1 MNRSGKS
8 CCEEEHM
15 KDIEELIREAEKA
28 LQNAFEQIDENET
41 ARTRQVLDLFRKE
54 GVSYRHFAP
63 TTGYGYDDIGRDTL
77 ERIYAGIFHTEA
89 ALMRPHVASGTAALS
104 LTLFG
109 MTKPGDKIVSATGMP
124 YDTLLGVIGTGNS
137 TQPGSLKEMGIGFES
152 VELKDGSIDVEA
164 VDRAI
169 TTDTSLVIAQRS
181 RGYAWRPSLYPEQFA
196 ELADMI
202 HSRHPGVALMVDN
215 CYGEFVCGDEPTDYG
230 ADLCVGSLIKNP
242 GGGIA
247 PTGGYV
253 AGKKDM
259 VERIAGRLTAPGLGR
274 ELGSYA
280 ASYRPF
286 YQGLFMA
293 PHTVAQA
300 LKTALLASRLF
311 ENLGL
316 ETSPSS
322 AERRADII
330 QAIKMQSP
338 ERLVA
343 FCQGIQTASPV
354 DSMAMP
360 EPWDMPGYDD
370 QVVMAAGTFVA
381 GASIELSADG
391 PIRPPYTAF
400 MQGGLTYTHGK
411 IALAEA
417 LKRMIS
423 TGALKVP

>member
-1 MNRSGKS
+1 MQMIERMIAQA
-8 CCEEEHM
+8 EEE
-15 KDIEELIREAEKA
+15 LRPAFAE
-28 LQNAFEQIDENET
+28 IDENE
-41 ARTRQVLDLFRKE
+41 ALRMKQVLDAFRKE

-63 TTGYGYDDIGRDTL
+63 STGYGYDDIGRDTL
-77 ERIYAGIFHTEA
+77 ERIYASVFHTEA
-89 ALMRPHVASGTAALS
+89 ALMRPHVSSGTAALS

-109 MTKPGDKIVSATGMP
+109 LAKPGGKIVSATGMP
-124 YDTLLGVIGTGNS
+124 YDTLQSVIGIGKKHT
-137 TQPGSLKEMGIGFES
+137 PGSLKEAGIRFES
-152 VELKDGSIDVEA
+152 VELKDGLIDTEA
-164 VDRAI
+164 VDAAVTKD
-169 TTDTSLVIAQRS
+169 TTLVIAQRS
-181 RGYAWRPSLYPEQFA
+181 RGYAWRPSLFPAQFR
-196 ELADMI
+196 ELAEMI
-202 HSRHPGVALMVDN
+202 HTRHPGVLLMVDN
-215 CYGEFVCGDEPTDYG
+215 CYGEFVCADEPTDYG

-253 AGKKDM
+253 AGSREA

-274 ELGSYA
+274 EIGSYE

-300 LKTALLASRLF
+300 LKTAMLASRIF
-311 ENLGL
+311 DNLGF
-316 ETSPSS
+316 ETSPAST
-322 AERRADII
+322 EKRADII
-330 QAIKMQSP
+330 QAIKMESA

-400 MQGGLTYTHGK
+400 MQGGLTYIHGK
-411 IALAEA
+411 TALAEA
-417 LKRMIS
+417 LHRMTE
-423 TGALKVP
+423 TGALKLGKP

>member
-1 MNRSGKS
+1 MNSIEQMIIKA
-8 CCEEEHM
+8 EEEL
-15 KDIEELIREAEKA
+15 KDSFA
-28 LQNAFEQIDENET
+28 QIDRVEMI
-41 ARTRQVLDLFRKE
+41 RTKQVLDVFRAE
-54 GVSYRHFAP
+54 NVSYRHFAP
-63 TTGYGYDDIGRDTL
+63 STGYGYDDIGRDTL

-109 MTKPGDKIVSATGMP
+109 LTKPGEKIVSATGMP
-124 YDTLLGVIGTGNS
+124 YDTLLGVIGTGNCN
-137 TQPGSLKEMGIGFES
+137 QPGSLKEMGVEFES
-152 VELKDGSIDVEA
+152 VELKNGRIDVQSVEN
-164 VDRAI
+164 AI
-169 TTDTSLVIAQRS
+169 TDHTTLVIAQRS
-181 RGYAWRPSLYPEQFA
+181 RGYAWRPSLFPEAFE

-202 HSRHPGVALMVDN
+202 HSRHPGVTLMVDN
-215 CYGEFVCGDEPTDYG
+215 CYGEFVCKDEPTDHG
-230 ADLCVGSLIKNP
+230 ADICVGSLIKNP

-247 PTGGYV
+247 PTGGYIV
-253 AGKKDM
+253 GSLEK

-300 LKTALLASRLF
+300 LKPALLASRLF
-311 ENLGL
+311 DNLGF

-322 AERRADII
+322 TETRADII
-330 QAIKMQSP
+330 QAIKMQTP

-400 MQGGLTYTHGK
+400 MQGGLTYSHGR
-411 IALAEA
+411 IALSEA
-417 LKRMIS
+417 LRRMME
-423 TGALKVP
+423 TGALKAL

>member
-1 MNRSGKS
+1 MNKIEKLIVRA
-8 CCEEEHM
+8 EEEL
-15 KDIEELIREAEKA
+15 KDAFSRIEVNEAFRTALI
-28 LQNAFEQIDENET
+28 
-41 ARTRQVLDLFRKE
+41 LDLFRKH

-63 TTGYGYDDIGRDTL
+63 STGYGYDDIGRDTL
-77 ERIYAGIFHTEA
+77 ERIYADLFHTEA

-109 MTKPGDKIVSATGMP
+109 MTRPGDKIISATGMP
-124 YDTLLGVIGTGNS
+124 YDTLQGVIGTG
-137 TQPGSLKEMGIGFES
+137 TVTPAGSLKEMGVRFEC
-152 VELKDGSIDVEA
+152 VDLRDGRIDVNA
-164 VDRAI
+164 VEKAI
-169 TTDTSLVIAQRS
+169 DKNTSLVIAQRS
-181 RGYAWRPSLYPEQFA
+181 RGYAWRPSLFPEDFE

-202 HSRHPGVALMVDN
+202 HVQHPGITLMVDN
-215 CYGEFVCGDEPTDYG
+215 CYGEFVCKDEPTDYG

-253 AGKKDM
+253 TGRKEM
-259 VERIAGRLTAPGLGR
+259 IERIAGRLTAPGLGR
-274 ELGSYA
+274 EIGSYES
-280 ASYRPF
+280 SYRPF

-300 LKTALLASRLF
+300 LKTAMLASRIF

-316 ETSPSS
+316 ETIPSS
-322 AERRADII
+322 TETHADII
-330 QAIKMQSP
+330 QAIKLQTP

-343 FCQGIQTASPV
+343 FCQGIQAASPV

-360 EPWDMPGYDD
+360 EPWDMPGYED

-391 PIRPPYTAF
+391 PMRPPYTAY
-400 MQGGLTYTHGK
+400 MQGGLTYIHGR
-411 IALAEA
+411 IALGEA
-417 LKRMIS
+417 LKRMTE
-423 TGALKVP
+423 TGALKLPES

>member
-1 MNRSGKS
+1 MNS
-8 CCEEEHM
+8 
-15 KDIEELIREAEKA
+15 IETIVCRAEDELREAFA
-28 LQNAFEQIDENET
+28 RIDENEA
-41 ARTRQVLDLFRKE
+41 ARTRQVLDAFRAQ

-63 TTGYGYDDIGRDTL
+63 STGYGYDDIGRDTL
-77 ERIYAGIFHTEA
+77 ERIYADVFHTEA
-89 ALMRPHVASGTAALS
+89 ALMRPHVSSGTAALS

-109 MTKPGDKIVSATGMP
+109 LSRPGGKIVSATGMP
-124 YDTLLGVIGTGNS
+124 YDTLQRVIGTGDD
-137 TQPGSLKEMGIGFES
+137 TPAGSLKEMGVAFES
-152 VELKDGSIDVEA
+152 VELNNGRIDPSAVE
-164 VDRAI
+164 RAI
-169 TTDTSLVIAQRS
+169 TPETTLVIAQRS
-181 RGYAWRPSLYPEQFA
+181 RGYAWRPSLFPDAFE

-202 HSRHPGVALMVDN
+202 HRRHPGVLLMVDN
-215 CYGEFVCGDEPTDYG
+215 CYGEFVCADEPTDHG
-230 ADLCVGSLIKNP
+230 ADVCVGSLIKNP

-253 AGKKDM
+253 AGTREA

-274 ELGSYA
+274 EIGSYE
-280 ASYRPF
+280 ASYRPY

-300 LKTALLASRLF
+300 LKTALLASRIF
-311 ENLGL
+311 ENLGI

-322 AERRADII
+322 SERRADII
-330 QAIKMQSP
+330 QAIKMQTP

-360 EPWDMPGYDD
+360 EPWAMPGYEDD
-370 QVVMAAGTFVA
+370 VVMAAGTFVA

-400 MQGGLTYTHGK
+400 MQGGLTYIHGR
-411 IALAEA
+411 IALTEA
-417 LKRMIS
+417 LRRMAEK
-423 TGALKVP
+423 GALDSPES

>member
-1 MNRSGKS
+1 MNSIEQMIIKA
-8 CCEEEHM
+8 EEEL
-15 KDIEELIREAEKA
+15 KDSFA
-28 LQNAFEQIDENET
+28 QIDRVEMI
-41 ARTRQVLDLFRKE
+41 RTKQVLDVFRAE
-54 GVSYRHFAP
+54 NVSYRHFAP
-63 TTGYGYDDIGRDTL
+63 STGYGYDDIGRATL

-109 MTKPGDKIVSATGMP
+109 LTKPGEKIVSATGMP
-124 YDTLLGVIGTGNS
+124 YDTLLGVIGTGNCN
-137 TQPGSLKEMGIGFES
+137 QPGSLKEMGVEFES
-152 VELKDGSIDVEA
+152 VELKNGRIDVQSVEN
-164 VDRAI
+164 AI
-169 TTDTSLVIAQRS
+169 TDHTTLVIAQRS
-181 RGYAWRPSLYPEQFA
+181 RGYAWRPSLFPEAFE

-202 HSRHPGVALMVDN
+202 HSRHPGVTLMVDK
-215 CYGEFVCGDEPTDYG
+215 CYGEFVCKDEPTDHG
-230 ADLCVGSLIKNP
+230 ADICVGSLIKNP

-247 PTGGYV
+247 PTGGYIV
-253 AGKKDM
+253 GSLEK

-311 ENLGL
+311 DNLGF

-322 AERRADII
+322 TETRADII
-330 QAIKMQSP
+330 QAIKMQTP

-400 MQGGLTYTHGK
+400 MQGGLTYSHGR
-411 IALAEA
+411 IALSEA
-417 LKRMIS
+417 LRRMME
-423 TGALKVP
+423 TGAIKAL

>member
-1 MNRSGKS
+1 MNSIEQMIIKA
-8 CCEEEHM
+8 EEEL
-15 KDIEELIREAEKA
+15 KDSFA
-28 LQNAFEQIDENET
+28 QIDRVEMI
-41 ARTRQVLDLFRKE
+41 RTKQVLDVFRAE
-54 GVSYRHFAP
+54 NVSYRHFSP
-63 TTGYGYDDIGRDTL
+63 STGYGYDDIGRDTL

-109 MTKPGDKIVSATGMP
+109 LTKPGEKIVSATGMP
-124 YDTLLGVIGTGNS
+124 YDTLLGVIGTGNCN
-137 TQPGSLKEMGIGFES
+137 QPGSLKETGVEFES
-152 VELKDGSIDVEA
+152 VELKNGRIDVQSVEN
-164 VDRAI
+164 AI
-169 TTDTSLVIAQRS
+169 TDHTTLVIAQRS
-181 RGYAWRPSLYPEQFA
+181 RGYAWRPSLFPEAFE

-202 HSRHPGVALMVDN
+202 HSRHPGVTLMVDN
-215 CYGEFVCGDEPTDYG
+215 CYGEFVCKDEPTDHG
-230 ADLCVGSLIKNP
+230 ADICVGSLIKNP

-247 PTGGYV
+247 PTGGYIV
-253 AGKKDM
+253 GSLEK

-311 ENLGL
+311 DNLGF

-322 AERRADII
+322 KETRADII
-330 QAIKMQSP
+330 QAIKMQTP

-400 MQGGLTYTHGK
+400 MQGGLTYSHGR
-411 IALAEA
+411 IALSEA
-417 LKRMIS
+417 LRRMME
-423 TGALKVP
+423 TGALKAP

>member
-1 MNRSGKS
+1 MNSIEQMIIKA
-8 CCEEEHM
+8 EEEL
-15 KDIEELIREAEKA
+15 KDSFA
-28 LQNAFEQIDENET
+28 QIDRVEMI
-41 ARTRQVLDLFRKE
+41 RTKQVLDVFRAE
-54 GVSYRHFAP
+54 NVSYRHFAP
-63 TTGYGYDDIGRDTL
+63 STGYGYDDIGRDTL

-109 MTKPGDKIVSATGMP
+109 LTKPGEKIVSATGMP
-124 YDTLLGVIGTGNS
+124 YDTLLGVIGTGNCN
-137 TQPGSLKEMGIGFES
+137 QPGSLKEMGVEFES
-152 VELKDGSIDVEA
+152 VELKNGRIDVQSVEN
-164 VDRAI
+164 AI
-169 TTDTSLVIAQRS
+169 TDHTTLVIAQRS
-181 RGYAWRPSLYPEQFA
+181 RGYAWRPSLFPEAFE

-202 HSRHPGVALMVDN
+202 HSRHPGVTLMVDN
-215 CYGEFVCGDEPTDYG
+215 CYGEFVCKDEPTDHG
-230 ADLCVGSLIKNP
+230 ADICVGSLIKNP

-247 PTGGYV
+247 PTGGYIV
-253 AGKKDM
+253 GSLEK

-311 ENLGL
+311 DNLGF

-322 AERRADII
+322 TETRADII
-330 QAIKMQSP
+330 QAIKMQTP

-400 MQGGLTYTHGK
+400 MQGGLTYSHGR
-411 IALAEA
+411 IALSEA
-417 LKRMIS
+417 LRRMME
-423 TGALKVP
+423 TGALKAL